1 MWFQT
6 GCEEG
11 QILQSDSDIDLE
23 ESDTNSDV
31 CSEDYEE
38 SLGEE
43 SEDDESNKSEDDE
56 NASVPLNVARR
67 KLKVSLKSLH
77 VHESLNLVKESV
89 YNHLW

>member
-6 GCEEG
+6 DCEEG
-11 QILQSDSDIDLE
+11 QILLSDSDIDLE

-43 SEDDESNKSEDDE
+43 SEDDESNKLEDDE
-56 NASVPLNVARR
+56 NASVPVNVARR
-67 KLKVSLKSLH
+67 KLKVSLKSFACAWIFELG
-77 VHESLNLVKESV
+77 
-89 YNHLW
+89 